1 MKDTVHTKKAP
12 KKAKRISSL
21 TDVIEE
27 GYLALFGDDI
37 VLKEQNVFP
46 LFALKSD
53 PATSVCIDLHTGT
66 LYLHTGAQYVAAEYA
81 EMPGFLKN
89 GGKGAGKY
97 KHLNE
102 KNWQDLTDKKRAQE
116 IFEYHYP
123 TALERIY
130 PTDVTVPDFEAYYI
144 SAISGGVEKSVYLRS
159 VGQDCW
165 RVFFAKAE
173 PGAPEFNSYSCSE
186 YVLKEILA
194 GNDRR
199 TKSGKIDCCDRR
211 LGVDEVQ
218 YLSAFMPNVHAT
230 KRPKGKPQA
239 QQGDIS
245 YVAYYWK
252 GDKSIAC
259 ADEAYIPGLLQALEE
274 IARCSVILE
283 FAEDSEEAKEPAQA
297 EESREPVPPESAA
310 EEVSLT
316 EAVAPQAEQKAEEKA
331 PRQSLE
337 TAEAAESTSEPELPE
352 SEPVVLQAEDAA
364 QPEAAAAP
372 EQAQEM
378 PPQPEQEAAETAAA
392 ESPAQPE
399 EKAEKGKQGFFARF
413 KNKKHKPAP
422 KQQAEP
428 EPQPEPEPE
437 LQPEAQLEEQ
447 LEKQPEEQLEEQV
460 VAEPEEQF
468 EEQATE
474 EPEEQLEEQAAEEPE
489 EQLEEQAAEEP
500 EEQLE
505 EQAAEELEEQ
515 LEEQTV
521 AEPEEQL
528 EEQAVAEPEEQLEEQ
543 AVAEPEEQLEEQA
556 AEEPEEQL
564 EEQAAEE
571 PEEQLEEQAAEEPEE
586 QLEEQAVEEPEEQL
600 EEQDAEEPEEQLEE
614 QVTEQPEEK
623 REEQTAE
630 KPEEQL
636 EKQATEE
643 QPDEQP
649 EPQPEKQPEPQ
660 PERQPKLRPLPKRVR
675 KAGTKAAMASG
686 ANFELPQLVSAYS
699 ASSRKKAIKKEL
711 VSALPSCPLIVPISA
726 VNMEDN
732 RYVYVSKQA
741 AALCGERIVAFVLL
755 AEKFPLLPGEEN
767 SEQRKGVMVKTV
779 MNQSK
784 TYIPVFSD
792 FKTAAQVFGTKEKF
806 GIFTLKNILNHMER
820 NPSVAGITINPGAV
834 KLKLTKQ
841 ELEASE

>member
-53 PATSVCIDLHTGT
+53 PATSVCIDLHTGK

-130 PTDVTVPDFEAYYI
+130 PTDVTAPDFEAYYI

-218 YLSAFMPNVHAT
+218 YLSAFMPNVHAP
-230 KRPKGKPQA
+230 KRPKGKPQV

-283 FAEDSEEAKEPAQA
+283 FAEDSEEAQEPAQA

-310 EEVSLT
+310 EEVPLT
-316 EAVAPQAEQKAEEKA
+316 EAVAPQAEQKAEEEHKAEEKA

-352 SEPVVLQAEDAA
+352 SEPDVLQAEDAA

-392 ESPAQPE
+392 GSPAQPE

-447 LEKQPEEQLEEQV
+447 PEKQ
-460 VAEPEEQF
+460 
-468 EEQATE
+468 
-474 EPEEQLEEQAAEEPE
+474 
-489 EQLEEQAAEEP
+489 
-500 EEQLE
+500 
-505 EQAAEELEEQ
+505 
-515 LEEQTV
+515 
-521 AEPEEQL
+521 PEEQL

-543 AVAEPEEQLEEQA
+543 AVEEPEEQAVEEPEEQLEEQA

-600 EEQDAEEPEEQLEE
+600 EEQAAEEPEEQLEE
-614 QVTEQPEEK
+614 QTAEES
-623 REEQTAE
+623 EEQTAE

-660 PERQPKLRPLPKRVR
+660 PERQPKLQPLPKRVR
-675 KAGTKAAMASG
+675 KAGTRAAMASG

-699 ASSRKKAIKKEL
+699 ASSRKKVIKKEL